1 MATKIAKKLRVV
13 SLILGGVLLAFLI
26 HKIGLATI
34 ASNIR
39 TLGWWLI
46 PIFSLTIISFS
57 SYTVAWRQFIKR
69 LNGSASFWQI
79 FRIKTIGEAVNTVT
93 PASFL
98 GGDPMRIYLLKKN
111 FSGTEGTASVV
122 VDRTLHTIAVLV
134 MILAGIVAAFFTFDR
149 FPSKIQYGVP
159 IVLLVAATFVAFML
173 VHQKKG
179 FFQLLMTACR
189 RLRIKRSFSERTIE
203 RFAKLDAHIIDFYN
217 LNHHGFWIALLCH
230 ITGRF
235 VNVMEIY
242 FIGKLVSDEFTF
254 LTALVLNGLS
264 PIVNAVF
271 AFVPAALGFMEGAYS
286 GVLYLMHMDP
296 SIGITIQIARRMR
309 QAVWILIGLILLG
322 FGQREKAFHAELV
335 EEEI

>member
-1 MATKIAKKLRVV
+1 MAAKIAKKLRVV
-13 SLILGGVLLAFLI
+13 SLILGGILFAFLI
-26 HKIGLATI
+26 HKIGIDTI
-34 ASNIR
+34 MSNIR

-69 LNGSASFWQI
+69 LNGSTSFWQI
-79 FRIKTIGEAVNTVT
+79 FRIKTIGEAVNTLT

-111 FSGTEGTASVV
+111 LSGTEGAASVV

-134 MILAGIVAAFFTFDR
+134 IILTGIVAAFFTFDR
-149 FPSKIQYGVP
+149 LPPTIQYGGP
-159 IVLLVAATFVAFML
+159 IVLLIAASFVAFML
-173 VHQKKG
+173 VHQRKG
-179 FFQLLMTACR
+179 FFQLLMTISR

-235 VNVMEIY
+235 VGVLEIY
-242 FIGKLVSDEFTF
+242 MIGKIVSNEFSF
-254 LTALVLNGLS
+254 LTALVLTGLS
-264 PIVNAVF
+264 PIINAVF

-296 SIGITIQIARRMR
+296 SIGITIQLARRMR
-309 QAVWILIGLILLG
+309 QALWILIGLIFLG
-322 FGQREKAFHAELV
+322 FSQREKAFHAELV